1 MSDYDSDVYA
11 WSQRQGDLLRRLAA
25 GERVNDADLDWS
37 NIAEEIETVGR
48 SERAALR
55 SHILNVIEQLIK
67 LPASPATEPRAG
79 WQDTID
85 RARSEIESL
94 LADSP
99 SLRPAVASI
108 IAGVLP
114 KARRFAGTALTR
126 HGEAPLVEPQT
137 LDYTEDQVLGEW
149 FPDVA

>member
-1 MSDYDSDVYA
+1 MSDYEQDVYA
-11 WSQRQGDLLRRLAA
+11 WSQRQGALLRRLAA
-25 GERVNDADLDWS
+25 GERVNDADLDWP
-37 NIAEEIETVGR
+37 NLAEEIETVGR

-55 SHILNVIEQLIK
+55 SHILNVIEHLIK
-67 LPASPATEPRAG
+67 LQASPAAEPRAG

-126 HGEAPLVEPQT
+126 HGEAPLVELQT
-137 LDYTEDQVLGEW
+137 LGYSEDQVLGEW

>member
-25 GERVNDADLDWS
+25 GERVNDADLDWP

-55 SHILNVIEQLIK
+55 SHILNVIEHLIK
-67 LPASPATEPRAG
+67 LQASPAAEPRAG

-99 SLRPAVASI
+99 SLRSAVASI

-114 KARRFAGTALTR
+114 KARRFAGTALAR
-126 HGEAPLVEPQT
+126 HGEAPRVDVHT
-137 LDYTEDQVLGEW
+137 LTYTEDQVLGEW

>member
-25 GERVNDADLDWS
+25 GERVNDADLDWP

-55 SHILNVIEQLIK
+55 SHILNVIEHLIK
-67 LPASPATEPRAG
+67 LQASRTVEPRAG

-99 SLRPAVASI
+99 SLRPGVASI

-126 HGEAPLVEPQT
+126 HGEAPLVELQT
-137 LDYTEDQVLGEW
+137 LDYSEDQVLGEW